1 MRVGR
6 IAAVAVILAVAGCAD
21 TASLV
26 PQNPQAQA
34 VGTPQLTFFRGFG
47 GAPSKITMPD
57 GEVLPGEVVVSET
70 TTLAIPGPPGNLTIM
85 GRGPRTSL
93 DCHGSMI
100 AGHGSAE
107 CHDQNGAAYKIVL

>member
-1 MRVGR
+1 MRVGW
-6 IAAVAVILAVAGCAD
+6 IFVAALILAAAGCAD
-21 TASLV
+21 TATLV
-26 PQNPQAQA
+26 PENPQAQA
-34 VGTPQLTFFRGFG
+34 VGTPHLTFFRGFG

-70 TTLAIPGPPGNLTIM
+70 ATSAVPGAPGNLTIM

-93 DCHGSMI
+93 DCRGSMV